1 MKIAAAQTIPK
12 DAEIAANI
20 SDHIRLASLAAEQGA
35 QLIVF
40 PEMSLTGYLMERAK
54 EYAFAEDDVRLA
66 ALKKLSAV
74 RTIIIIAGAPV
85 QIGDSLYIGA
95 FVLFPDGTSS
105 VYTKQF
111 LHDGEERFFSS
122 SFDYNPAVRLGAERV
137 SMAICADI
145 TDPRHP
151 ENAARTGC
159 DLYVAGIF
167 YTPSV
172 QEKAHPVLSGYA
184 KQHSMN
190 VLMANYGGPSWG
202 LDAGGGSA
210 FWTDDGRLVG
220 SLDMSG
226 EGLLIAEKMDDT
238 WNTGTIDTK

>member
-12 DAEIAANI
+12 DGNIKANLA
-20 SDHIRLASLAAEQGA
+20 DHIRLATLAADKGA
-35 QLIVF
+35 ELIVF
-40 PEMSLTGYLMERAK
+40 PEMSLTGYVMEHAK
-54 EYAFAEDDVRLA
+54 ENALTAQDERLA
-66 ALKKLSAV
+66 ELQRLSV
-74 RTIIIIAGAPV
+74 DKSIMIIAGAPILIEE
-85 QIGDSLYIGA
+85 QLYIGA
-95 FVLFPDGTSS
+95 FILSPGGAAI

-122 SFDYNPAVRLGAERV
+122 SFDYNPAVRLGTEKV

-151 ENAARTGC
+151 ENAARAGC

-167 YTPSV
+167 YTPNV

-226 EGLLIAEKMDDT
+226 EGLLIAQEMDGT
-238 WNTGTIDTK
+238 WNTRTIDTK